1 MLDVKFSD
9 FKIDSSFWNGFV
21 DVVKKFWYGIPKWL
35 QYILIIVTLIGAS
48 FYAYNKVSIAYDIKE
63 LQDEIKELNE
73 KYKHS
78 VVVDRY
84 QYDVENIV
92 LSVRTFQEMIGSMYN
107 DQDEMTQLF
116 EEYVKRN
123 HPNDPILED
132 IKRVKKRMQ
141 YTREVYG
148 KTLQHQLHL
157 YDNFDASDDMQK

>member
-1 MLDVKFSD
+1 
-9 FKIDSSFWNGFV
+9 
-21 DVVKKFWYGIPKWL
+21 
-35 QYILIIVTLIGAS
+35 
-48 FYAYNKVSIAYDIKE
+48 
-63 LQDEIKELNE
+63 
-73 KYKHS
+73 
-78 VVVDRY
+78 
-84 QYDVENIV
+84 
-92 LSVRTFQEMIGSMYN
+92 
-107 DQDEMTQLF
+107 MTQLF

>member
-1 MLDVKFSD
+1 
-9 FKIDSSFWNGFV
+9 
-21 DVVKKFWYGIPKWL
+21 
-35 QYILIIVTLIGAS
+35 
-48 FYAYNKVSIAYDIKE
+48 
-63 LQDEIKELNE
+63 
-73 KYKHS
+73 
-78 VVVDRY
+78 
-84 QYDVENIV
+84 
-92 LSVRTFQEMIGSMYN
+92 MI
-107 DQDEMTQLF
+107 QLF